1 MNSEGAFAVSND
13 TTYQNIF
20 IARQPVFTE
29 TMKAWGHLLL
39 FRNSIDATSADIS
52 DCSEATLEVLA
63 NLPLCS
69 ESATDREKALIHFT
83 PEILKRGITHVLPC
97 QSTVIILER
106 DPFPSEELTETL
118 SALRS
123 EGYMV
128 AVDNFDPTI
137 QSPLDAVADI
147 AIIDINDKD
156 STKLAEDVARAKN
169 TGISQVMAKRV
180 GTPEAMRE
188 AKQAGFTLFHG
199 YFFKKPKTVAGRK
212 ITSSE
217 ITRLKLFELI
227 EKEEPD
233 FDALTDAIEADVAIS
248 YRLLAF
254 LNSASFSFTTT
265 IKSIKQAVV
274 LTGWRPIRNWVRLV
288 ILTDMNTTERGRELA
303 YLCAHRA
310 KLFETAALGAEYEDI
325 SDKLF
330 MLGLFS
336 LLDALLDMDMEH
348 ALAHLPIDQEI
359 KDALAGTENRLTP
372 WLELASAIENSNW
385 DEVARI
391 SRKLDLQPGTVAV
404 SYQHAFTWA
413 DSFFGDSGTS
423 GQTEQ

>member
-1 MNSEGAFAVSND
+1 MSDS

-20 IARQPVFTE
+20 MARQPIFTE
-29 TMKAWGHLLL
+29 NMKIWGHLLL
-39 FRNSIDATSADIS
+39 FRDSIDATSADIS

-69 ESATDREKALIHFT
+69 ADDSGQEKALIHFT
-83 PEILKRGITHVLPC
+83 PEILKRGITHVLPSR
-97 QSTVIILER
+97 STTIILER
-106 DPFPSEELTETL
+106 DPFPPEGLIDTL
-118 SALRS
+118 KGLRR
-123 EGYMV
+123 EGFMV
-128 AVDNFDPTI
+128 AVDNFDPEVKC
-137 QSPLDAVADI
+137 PLDEVADMV
-147 AIIDINDKD
+147 IIDINGKD
-156 STKLAEDVARAKN
+156 STTLIENVARARSLSI
-169 TGISQVMAKRV
+169 THVMAKRV
-180 GTPEAMRE
+180 ETPEAMRE

-212 ITSSE
+212 LTSSE
-217 ITRLKLFELI
+217 ITRLKLFDLI

-254 LNSASFSFTTT
+254 LNSASFSFSTT

-274 LTGWRPIRNWVRLV
+274 LAGWRPIRNWVRLV

-310 KLFETAALGAEYEDI
+310 KLFETAALGAEFEDI

-336 LLDALLDMDMEH
+336 LLDALLDMDMEQ

-359 KDALAGTENRLTP
+359 KDALSGEDNRLSP
-372 WLELASAIENSNW
+372 WLSLASAIENSNW
-385 DEVARI
+385 DEVASV
-391 SRKLDLQPGTVAV
+391 SRVLGLQPGTVAV

-413 DSFFGDSGTS
+413 DSFFGDSGSSETK
-423 GQTEQ
+423 Q